1 MDNATRIISYLF
13 SQWDSRFGNIELT
26 RFGPSIDQTL
36 IATLVFLLLTV
47 VLLTIFRK
55 LRDRTK
61 KLGEREEFTLKL
73 RNLTLFSS
81 TELSD
86 FLLLLLRL
94 VRALALLFLFFCYVT
109 LITGFFPATR
119 GLATAGLRW
128 LFNNLTSLGYFLWS
142 SLPGL
147 IAIVLIALL
156 TSQALKLVHIVMGAI
171 ERGRFSM
178 PGFHRDWANP
188 TDKLISFLL
197 IALAVVLGAPFLPG
211 FDTPAFRGISVFF
224 GVLLSLGS
232 TAAIANVVAGV
243 ALIYMRACR
252 PGDRVKI
259 GEIEGIVLETGLLVT
274 RVRTAEN
281 QVITLPNGLVL
292 GQPVINLS
300 TLAKE
305 EGAGMNVDLTLGYD
319 LDWRLVHRL
328 LLAAAEKTEGI
339 SKKPAPHVLQRDLGD
354 FSVAY
359 RLQAFTNNAA
369 RLPLTHSA
377 LCANVLDVFAEA
389 GVEILSPVY
398 EANRDGSNTVLPK
411 AAPPPEPVLPAP
423 AKI

>member
-377 LCANVLDVFAEA
+377 LRANVLDVFAEA

-411 AAPPPEPVLPAP
+411 AAPPPEPALPAP